1 MHTAHSLFFSSYY
14 NDLLN
19 IAKDF
24 YIIRSS
30 NFLFVNKYLLA
41 SIIWE
46 REIILFEVFCSLLVN
61 IIFSFFEAL
70 LVVSKHNN
78 SEDFWSISLVFFFL
92 KFRFLRRLFFSKVF
106 FFEAFFFFRVFSYK
120 ITL

>member
-1 MHTAHSLFFSSYY
+1 MHIAHSLFFPSHY

-24 YIIRSS
+24 YITRSS

-46 REIILFEVFCSLLVN
+46 GEIILFEVFCSLLVN

-78 SEDFWSISLVFFFL
+78 SEDFWSISLVFFF
-92 KFRFLRRLFFSKVF
+92 FRLFFFKVF
-106 FFEAFFFFRVFSYK
+106 FFESFFFFGVFSYK

>member
-1 MHTAHSLFFSSYY
+1 MHIAHSLFFPSHY

-24 YIIRSS
+24 YITRSS

-46 REIILFEVFCSLLVN
+46 GEIILFEVFCSLLVN

-70 LVVSKHNN
+70 FL
-78 SEDFWSISLVFFFL
+78 FFFFL
-92 KFRFLRRLFFSKVF
+92 SFVFFLGCFFPKFFSLKLFFSSEF
-106 FFEAFFFFRVFSYK
+106 FPTK
-120 ITL
+120 

>member
-1 MHTAHSLFFSSYY
+1 MHTTYSLFFSSHH

-24 YIIRSS
+24 YITRSS

-46 REIILFEVFCSLLVN
+46 GEIILFEVFCSLLVN

-78 SEDFWSISLVFFFL
+78 SEDFWSISPVFFFF
-92 KFRFLRRLFFSKVF
+92 KFRFFLRLFFFIVF
-106 FFEAFFFFRVFSYK
+106 FFKFFF
-120 ITL
+120 L

>member
-1 MHTAHSLFFSSYY
+1 MHIAHSLFFPSNH

-24 YIIRSS
+24 YITRSS

-46 REIILFEVFCSLLVN
+46 GEIILFEVFCSLLVN

-70 LVVSKHNN
+70 LVVIKHNN
-78 SEDFWSISLVFFFL
+78 SEDFWSISPVFFF
-92 KFRFLRRLFFSKVF
+92 FMFC
-106 FFEAFFFFRVFSYK
+106 FFFFFYFFS
-120 ITL
+120 INFFS

>member
-46 REIILFEVFCSLLVN
+46 GEIILFEVFCSLLVN

-78 SEDFWSISLVFFFL
+78 SKDFWSISPIFFFL
-92 KFRFLRRLFFSKVF
+92 KFRFFQRLFFSKFSSSKLF
-106 FFEAFFFFRVFSYK
+106 FSSEFFPTK
-120 ITL
+120 

>member
-1 MHTAHSLFFSSYY
+1 MHTAHSLFFPSHH

-24 YIIRSS
+24 YITRSS

-46 REIILFEVFCSLLVN
+46 GEIILFEVFCSLLVN

-78 SEDFWSISLVFFFL
+78 SEDF
-92 KFRFLRRLFFSKVF
+92 
-106 FFEAFFFFRVFSYK
+106 
-120 ITL
+120 

>member
-1 MHTAHSLFFSSYY
+1 MHTAHSLFFPSHH

-24 YIIRSS
+24 YITRSS

-46 REIILFEVFCSLLVN
+46 GEIILFEVFCGFLFNFFFFFFYVLLVF
-61 IIFSFFEAL
+61 IFHFI
-70 LVVSKHNN
+70 

-92 KFRFLRRLFFSKVF
+92 KFRFLRR
-106 FFEAFFFFRVFSYK
+106 
-120 ITL
+120 